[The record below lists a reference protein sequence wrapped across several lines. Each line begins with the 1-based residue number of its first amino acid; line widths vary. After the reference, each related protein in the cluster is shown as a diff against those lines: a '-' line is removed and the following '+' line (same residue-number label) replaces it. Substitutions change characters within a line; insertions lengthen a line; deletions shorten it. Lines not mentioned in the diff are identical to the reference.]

1 MTFVARLNY
10 PELRFRC
17 YVHSAGFEAI
27 YGKNIPA
34 DNSLRTAVSASNAG
48 DYAKEVL
55 GNLNRRVCSAFDY
68 FLAVAWGDEQSEK
81 RVLDLFG
88 FNGIRDWQT
97 GNPNVR
103 AWIFADGIYVSPQP
117 PNALTCG
124 DALIMLGEEE
134 RYRRTTPDLETYLL
148 GSPHLGSLGPTTQMQ
163 SPRPFH

>member
-1 MTFVARLNY
+1 MTFAARLNY

-34 DNSLRTAVSASNAG
+34 DNPLWTPASAFNAG

-55 GNLNRRVCSAFDY
+55 GSLDGRVHGAFDY
-68 FLAVAWGDEQSEK
+68 FLAVAWGNEESGQK
-81 RVLDLFG
+81 VLDLFG
-88 FNGIRDWQT
+88 FSGIRDWQT
-97 GNPNVR
+97 SNPDVT

-134 RYRRTTPDLETYLL
+134 KYRRTTPDLETYLL
-148 GSPHLGSLGPTTQMQ
+148 GSPHLGPLEPTTQMQ
-163 SPRPFH
+163 SPNPFR